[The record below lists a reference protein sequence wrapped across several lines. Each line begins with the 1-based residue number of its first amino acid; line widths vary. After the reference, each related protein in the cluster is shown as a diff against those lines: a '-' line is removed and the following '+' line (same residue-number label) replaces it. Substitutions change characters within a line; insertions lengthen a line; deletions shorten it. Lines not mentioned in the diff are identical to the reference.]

1 MGISIAPGDDEIIL
15 PMPGSNICILGPQR
29 KCTVLLLRLLRSSIS
44 IEEEFLNLN
53 HMADSCG
60 NTNSVNFRAALFIC
74 SFLIQYL
81 QFYRFKR
88 GVNKVELE

>member
-1 MGISIAPGDDEIIL
+1 
-15 PMPGSNICILGPQR
+15 
-29 KCTVLLLRLLRSSIS
+29 
-44 IEEEFLNLN
+44 
-53 HMADSCG
+53 MADSCG

-88 GVNKVELE
+88 GVNKVELELNIRMGNEVQEPKIPVDFPSLVNLFLAFINVNLTF

>member
-1 MGISIAPGDDEIIL
+1 
-15 PMPGSNICILGPQR
+15 
-29 KCTVLLLRLLRSSIS
+29 
-44 IEEEFLNLN
+44 
-53 HMADSCG
+53 MADSCG

-88 GVNKVELE
+88 GVNKVELELNTMDNKVQEPKIPVDFPSLVKLSGFHT